1 MAIDDTIGELLE
13 TQEHFPHDKAELL
26 RKCLVSAGK
35 NGLAGMPVADKA
47 RMAWAMA
54 CYKLT
59 MDDGVALF
67 GKYVG
72 NWGGAATRW
81 RFDARTGG
89 KTVAS
94 VTRASGAALHMEV
107 RVSKTALCEG
117 DTWDAAAVRVRIL
130 DEHGTPAPYAQL
142 PVRFSLTG
150 AAALIGPDTVTAE
163 GGMTGTYVR
172 TTGESGEAVLRISA
186 AGLPEKEV
194 RFSIQEQNVEQE

>member
-54 CYKLT
+54 RYKLT

-72 NWGGAATRW
+72 NWGRAGASMPVPA
-81 RFDARTGG
+81 ARPL
-89 KTVAS
+89 
-94 VTRASGAALHMEV
+94 RA
-107 RVSKTALCEG
+107 
-117 DTWDAAAVRVRIL
+117 
-130 DEHGTPAPYAQL
+130 
-142 PVRFSLTG
+142 
-150 AAALIGPDTVTAE
+150 
-163 GGMTGTYVR
+163 
-172 TTGESGEAVLRISA
+172 
-186 AGLPEKEV
+186 
-194 RFSIQEQNVEQE
+194 